1 MMFCTVSKKSGSACA
16 QHFKQ
21 VIWRSRVVIDG
32 DRRQGKTNWEAFE
45 GNLGVRYELC
55 AIVYKI
61 LRNLRVNV
69 DAVGIVR
76 IEDH

>member
-1 MMFCTVSKKSGSACA
+1 MVT
-16 QHFKQ
+16 
-21 VIWRSRVVIDG
+21 G
-32 DRRQGKTNWEAFE
+32 DKARCQQTNWEAFK
-45 GNLGVRYELC
+45 GNLGVRYELF